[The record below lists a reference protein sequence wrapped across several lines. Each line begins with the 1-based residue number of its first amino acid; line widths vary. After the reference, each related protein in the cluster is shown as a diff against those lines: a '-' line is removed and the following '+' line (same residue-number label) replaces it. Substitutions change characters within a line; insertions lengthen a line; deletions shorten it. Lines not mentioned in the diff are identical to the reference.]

1 MVKNI
6 LLIVLILLLA
16 VVGFLLLR
24 RPATPF
30 PPPDAGIHPPPGA
43 PENPGGPEN
52 LKTRQGLVVGYR
64 NNAHLDVNAVELKTT
79 KEGLITVDFR
89 PHTART
95 VMDHAPI
102 GDSVEIVT
110 GSRPDDEYIVY
121 QLHRIKNLRTHDE
134 ANLDALPPPPDVPPN
149 YTAEDFTVDNPQ
161 LLTDP
166 YGGIDGIRNS
176 NLLFHFKPGLVDDIA
191 GLIKSARTIT
201 LSAVRRSEDF
211 GFVNINHDKVY
222 IVLSVTIDHKTFL
235 VR

>member
-1 MVKNI
+1 M
-6 LLIVLILLLA
+6 
-16 VVGFLLLR
+16 
-24 RPATPF
+24 
-30 PPPDAGIHPPPGA
+30 
-43 PENPGGPEN
+43 
-52 LKTRQGLVVGYR
+52 
-64 NNAHLDVNAVELKTT
+64 
-79 KEGLITVDFR
+79 DFR

-95 VMDHAPI
+95 VMAHAPI

>member
-6 LLIVLILLLA
+6 LLLAIILLLA

-24 RPATPF
+24 HPPA
-30 PPPDAGIHPPPGA
+30 PPPPPEAGFHPPPGA
-43 PENPGGPEN
+43 PEN
-52 LKTRQGLVVGYR
+52 LKSRRGLVVGYR
-64 NNAHLDVNAVELKTT
+64 YNAHLDVNAIQLKSAT
-79 KEGLITVDFR
+79 EGLITVDFQ

-95 VMDHAPI
+95 VMDYAPV
-102 GDSVEIVT
+102 GDSVEVVT
-110 GSRPDDEYIVY
+110 GSRPNNEYIVY
-121 QLHRIKNLRTHDE
+121 QLHRITNLHTNRETD
-134 ANLDALPPPPDVPPN
+134 LDALPPPPDVPPN
-149 YTAEDFTVDNPQ
+149 YTAQDFTVDTPQ

-166 YGGIDGIRNS
+166 YGGIDAIRNG
-176 NLLFHFKPGLVDDIA
+176 NMLFHFRPGLVDDIA
-191 GLIKSARTIT
+191 GLIKSASTIT

>member
-6 LLIVLILLLA
+6 LLIFLVLLLA

-24 RPATPF
+24 RPST
-30 PPPDAGIHPPPGA
+30 PPPPPNADIRPVPGA
-43 PENPGGPEN
+43 PED
-52 LKTRQGLVVGYR
+52 LKTRQGIVLGYK
-64 NNAHLDVNAVELKTT
+64 NNAHLDVNAIQLKTI
-79 KEGLITVDFR
+79 KEGIITLDFR

-95 VMDHAPI
+95 VMDHAPV

-110 GSRPDDEYIVY
+110 GSHPNDEYIIY
-121 QLHRIKNLRTHDE
+121 QLHRIKNLRTREE
-134 ANLDALPPPPDVPPN
+134 ADLDALPPPPDVPPN
-149 YTAEDFTVDNPQ
+149 YTAENFTLDNSQ

-166 YGGIDGIRNS
+166 YGGIDGIRNG

-191 GLIKSARTIT
+191 GLIKSAKIIT

-211 GFVNINHDKVY
+211 GFVNISHDKVY
-222 IVLSVTIDHKTFL
+222 IVLSLTIDHKTFL